1 MAKTKSRKRNADL
14 DADRADDGDD
24 DDDACDSDENDDHD
38 ADDDDNGSTYS
49 QGAQRPLTPA
59 RTAGK
64 KRMHASSTKRVRRTA
79 PSSSVTPKK
88 VYRAQALVVQH
99 VKTLFDKQ
107 ALLWKHHATAME
119 QAALSSSS
127 SSCTNVATSKTTTA
141 AAHDVARLAL
151 QPPWCDLV
159 DNHVVMGGNVAM
171 TTAAITATTGSS
183 SSDAAPYAVVQKLS
197 RDLTKVQNRKYQR
210 QAKPGEEVYQ
220 PSSEDEDDS

>member
-79 PSSSVTPKK
+79 PSPSVTPKK

-141 AAHDVARLAL
+141 PAHDVARLAL

-159 DNHVVMGGNVAM
+159 DNHVLMGGNVAM
-171 TTAAITATTGSS
+171 TTAITATTGSS

-197 RDLTKVQNRKYQR
+197 RDLTKVQNRQYQR
-210 QAKPGEEVYQ
+210 QAKPGEEIYQ
-220 PSSEDEDDS
+220 PSSEDEDDL